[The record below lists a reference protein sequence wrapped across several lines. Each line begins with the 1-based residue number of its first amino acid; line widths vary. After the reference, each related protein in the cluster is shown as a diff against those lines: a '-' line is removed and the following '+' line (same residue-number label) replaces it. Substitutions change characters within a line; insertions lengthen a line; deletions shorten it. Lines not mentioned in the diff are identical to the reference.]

1 MLAARRW
8 LRSSLLRRNN
18 VGRSYLRANGPQS
31 RTQMVSL
38 RSSSASAQT
47 VPIEQD
53 DFVHIRNIGV
63 LAHVDAGKTT
73 TTERMLY
80 YAGKVRALG
89 NVDSGDTTTDFMKQE
104 RERGIT
110 IASAAITFE
119 WDGHRINLVDTPGHI
134 DFTVEVER
142 SLRVLDGAVVVV
154 DAVSGVQAQ
163 TRTVWKQ
170 CETYGV
176 PRIAFVNKMDRIG
189 ASLERVHLKIQHC
202 LQLNAV
208 KCSLGH
214 SNLTIPYFPTV
225 CFRRLL
231 RPWSK
236 RLG

>member
-1 MLAARRW
+1 M
-8 LRSSLLRRNN
+8 LLR
-18 VGRSYLRANGPQS
+18 VGNALR
-31 RTQMVSL
+31 RSL
-38 RSSSASAQT
+38 RSRLRPRNASSASAPGAAAT
-47 VPIEQD
+47 AAEELDHELV
-53 DFVHIRNIGV
+53 RNIGV

-89 NVDSGDTTTDFMKQE
+89 NVDSGDTTTDFLKQE

-110 IASAAITFE
+110 IASAAITFA

-176 PRIAFVNKMDRIG
+176 PRIVFVNKMDRIG
-189 ASLERVHLKIQHC
+189 ASLDRVSTRPAL
-202 LQLNAV
+202 
-208 KCSLGH
+208 
-214 SNLTIPYFPTV
+214 
-225 CFRRLL
+225 RRADVLMLL
-231 RPWSK
+231 VQ
-236 RLG
+236 